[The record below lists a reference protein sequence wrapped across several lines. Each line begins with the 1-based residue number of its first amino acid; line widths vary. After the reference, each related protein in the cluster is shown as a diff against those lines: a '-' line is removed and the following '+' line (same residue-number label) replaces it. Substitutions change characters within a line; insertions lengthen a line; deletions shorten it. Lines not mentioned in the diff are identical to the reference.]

1 MNRSV
6 CLSAILTLAF
16 TACSKE
22 AAPAGGTPP
31 AEAPAA
37 GTLLVEGNDT
47 MQYTVKQ
54 LTVKAGQQVKIVFKN
69 IGSLPKAAMGHN
81 LVVLKPGVTAAGFG
95 MQVTTSGKGNVEN
108 GYLPEEFM
116 KDVIAHTKLLGPGEH
131 DTIEFMA
138 PATPGTL
145 EYVCTFPGHFGV
157 MNGKITVQ

>member
-6 CLSAILTLAF
+6 CLSALLALAL

-31 AEAPAA
+31 APAG
-37 GTLLVEGNDT
+37 GTLLVEGTDM

-54 LTVKAGQQVKIVFKN
+54 LTVKAGQQVKILFKN
-69 IGSLPKAAMGHN
+69 TGSMPKAAMGHN
-81 LVVLKPGVTAAGFG
+81 LVVLKPGVAAMTFG
-95 MQVTTSGKGNVEN
+95 PLCMASGTVAN
-108 GYLPEEFM
+108 GYVPEDVM
-116 KDVIAHTKLLGPGEH
+116 KDVIAHTKLLGPGEF

-145 EYVCTFPGHFGV
+145 EYVCTFPGHFGT
-157 MNGKITVQ
+157 MNGKITVE